1 MPTYDAPPVTYRR
14 HHMVMNGSS
23 IRDNVG
29 IFNPKSSTADIYRTW
44 KNLRKYGMQN
54 YFTEEDYIEAFTK
67 VVEGEAVG
75 QLDNMITSNF
85 NLEKILKFW
94 AGIYGGNET
103 FKLKELK
110 SRTSRERKTNISGQQ
125 C

>member
-1 MPTYDAPPVTYRR
+1 
-14 HHMVMNGSS
+14 
-23 IRDNVG
+23 
-29 IFNPKSSTADIYRTW
+29 
-44 KNLRKYGMQN
+44 MQN